1 MLRDLLRVSKSETRL
16 ASRLE
21 AFSDLVFGFSLSL
34 LATRLDVPARAQ
46 DVFQASRWFPII
58 VTFALICRFWLEH
71 YRIFRHNFAVRSFDM
86 VINFIFLFAIAVLP
100 YAVQTFLR
108 FQVLLQPFSLY
119 LSDLCLVLA
128 TLSILRVR
136 GLRQRRENTNDE
148 TRLSD
153 WRRSLMQFAIVAVC
167 FTFLLLLQRP
177 GANLRA
183 DMRAFGLYGLP
194 VIVVLSIIARQIRQL
209 PTFLRPV
216 QEVQTT
222 TSSQD

>member
-1 MLRDLLRVSKSETRL
+1 MQDKRVLRDLLRVSKSETRL

-34 LATRLDVPARAQ
+34 LATRLDVPARAE
-46 DVFQASRWFPII
+46 DVFEPSRWLPII

-86 VINFIFLFAIAVLP
+86 VTNFIFLFAIAVLP

-108 FQVLLQPFSLY
+108 FQILLQPFSLY

-136 GLRQRRENTNDE
+136 GLRQRRESTNDE

-183 DMRAFGLYGLP
+183 DMHAFGLYGLP
-194 VIVVLSIIARQIRQL
+194 VIVVLSIVARQIRRL
-209 PTFLRPV
+209 PAFLRAAP
-216 QEVQTT
+216 QEPPL
-222 TSSQD
+222 